1 MNDAK
6 QRAVCLA
13 QSVYSG
19 QWKERQRQARANTRD
34 DFQAFERFNPT
45 WDCWQSERVTT
56 LREDLAQNALAEL
69 WERFKERAEKTA
81 ESLPADDLE
90 AFEHLERM
98 LDRLARRLRY
108 PRHYPARE
116 ESQETPAYWPFYLA
130 FIHDL
135 DPWLI
140 DALVA
145 DLSERDIA
153 TAKGISRHKASE
165 LKAET
170 VLRVAAIGE

>member
-19 QWKERQRQARANTRD
+19 QWRERQRQARANTRD
-34 DFQAFERFNPT
+34 DFQTFERFNPT
-45 WDCWQSERVTT
+45 WDCWQSERVAT
-56 LREDLAQNALAEL
+56 LQEDLAQNALAEL
-69 WERFKERAEKTA
+69 WERFRERAEAEA
-81 ESLPADDLE
+81 ESLPANDLD
-90 AFEHLERM
+90 AFERLDGM

-108 PRHYPARE
+108 PRHYPARD
-116 ESQETPAYWPFYLA
+116 ESEETPAYWPLYLA
-130 FIHDL
+130 YIHDL

-145 DLSERDIA
+145 GLSERDIA

-165 LKAET
+165 LKAQTILE
-170 VLRVAAIGE
+170 VATLGE